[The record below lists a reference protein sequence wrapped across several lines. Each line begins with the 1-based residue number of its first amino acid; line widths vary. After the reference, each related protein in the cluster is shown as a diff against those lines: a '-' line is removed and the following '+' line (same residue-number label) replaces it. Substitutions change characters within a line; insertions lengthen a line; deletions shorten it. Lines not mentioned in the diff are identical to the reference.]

1 MLPSQLRHAIE
12 ADEVDVPLHLLEDL
26 GIEFDFEMDTESMS
40 RAYFECAAEGNVETL
55 RFLLSSD
62 VKGELLNSVDVDG
75 FSALMI
81 AAAEGNRDVVL
92 ELLRR
97 NADANLR
104 TFELRSAALHFAAK
118 NGDPDIVEEMCK
130 HTTQI
135 DFWNINADT
144 PLVWACIEGRDA
156 AVAVLLRHGADPRVT
171 NHYGATT
178 LMCATMIGEE
188 SDEATDAARKAIVTM
203 LLERCP
209 ELVNVQDRD
218 GSTAMHL
225 AASCGYLQ
233 CCHAL
238 LAGGADITIR
248 NAVGQTPLEEAEQTG
263 CEGSE
268 PCVAFLKVHWA
279 KLEEEVNKRMRT
291 MLELEDDPSLGV
303 ATPGKSTKKKKK
315 QKKNSAAK
323 KKQQLANKPATP
335 PPNAFNTHSLPAT
348 AATRDIDDDD
358 DSDASDE
365 QVKLGSQTNRT
376 VQASTTGL
384 QAVQVPQPAVE
395 EDAWTTV
402 CRKQSH
408 EKKDAGKHQPVTPHG
423 VGLEQSDATHIASE
437 VHSMKPASTAPQTH
451 TQPTFPPI
459 AQRLM
464 REVDEE
470 IAPTH
475 RVTPES
481 LVVPPV
487 LVAAPEAASPKSPSR
502 VRRFQVSTP
511 DSPPSNHFHHKDV
524 VSTPRYTIG
533 SSTSIPFLHHRPTSL
548 TMAPM
553 TMSPP
558 TSAATAPS
566 MLYSGGSNRTVW
578 SDRTYRKGSV
588 PFRPTDKLAWL
599 HQLDQ
604 NVRDALVMLA
614 CGTCGDW
621 IHDNLQC
628 PACQQLYCHRCV
640 PVA

>member
-1 MLPSQLRHAIE
+1 
-12 ADEVDVPLHLLEDL
+12 
-26 GIEFDFEMDTESMS
+26 
-40 RAYFECAAEGNVETL
+40 
-55 RFLLSSD
+55 
-62 VKGELLNSVDVDG
+62 
-75 FSALMI
+75 
-81 AAAEGNRDVVL
+81 
-92 ELLRR
+92 
-97 NADANLR
+97 
-104 TFELRSAALHFAAK
+104 
-118 NGDPDIVEEMCK
+118 MCK

-303 ATPGKSTKKKKK
+303 ATPGKSAKKKKK

-335 PPNAFNTHSLPAT
+335 PPNAFNTHSLPAA

-481 LVVPPV
+481 LVVPPTQAACV
-487 LVAAPEAASPKSPSR
+487 GLVAIEGDPSTGMTKTLASLEEDMHTAVPLSQHVALSPVGLVPGQTPYLASCSMAQLDVLEEMHYTALREIQSAR
-502 VRRFQVSTP
+502 V
-511 DSPPSNHFHHKDV
+511 
-524 VSTPRYTIG
+524 
-533 SSTSIPFLHHRPTSL
+533 
-548 TMAPM
+548 
-553 TMSPP
+553 
-558 TSAATAPS
+558 ATARAQER
-566 MLYSGGSNRTVW
+566 MRY
-578 SDRTYRKGSV
+578 
-588 PFRPTDKLAWL
+588 
-599 HQLDQ
+599 DQ
-604 NVRDALVMLA
+604 ELK
-614 CGTCGDW
+614 
-621 IHDNLQC
+621 
-628 PACQQLYCHRCV
+628 QQLYLQSLV
-640 PVA
+640 APVFAAPGDDTLLG